1 MSTFDDVQEPVQRE
15 EEETS
20 LTGIDFSGQKLGA
33 LDFAGKTLTDCN
45 FSGCDLEGSDF
56 TGASVTRCDMS
67 LAQLSDC
74 VFDEAHLTEVTL
86 AKAKLSFASFVRS
99 HLSHVSLAFAS
110 LEQALLQACVFEDVS
125 WPSVSLVQATLLE
138 LSHLP
143 SFLEADLTQTQCLG
157 CDLTGLE
164 MSRSSGSELFLQN
177 CAGCGMLWQEST
189 LPQCVACNGDFSG
202 SRFLNC
208 NLSQAGFS
216 ASPIVILQDLILPL
230 PSSMKPISRLRI
242 LRVCV
247 LSWPI
252 CTGLWPMGQ
261 IFVPATS
268 VWLISHILRLTMPVL
283 TGQIFILPISTL
295 WIDRAPHLPLPI
307 FQLFVVQ
314 IPQGLKPNSS
324 AFHKVSNA

>member
-143 SFLEADLTQTQCLG
+143 PFLEADLTQTQCLG
-157 CDLTGLE
+157 CDEPLFRLRAFFAKLCRMRHALAGEYASAMCGLQ
-164 MSRSSGSELFLQN
+164 RGF
-177 CAGCGMLWQEST
+177 
-189 LPQCVACNGDFSG
+189 F
-202 SRFLNC
+202 RFT
-208 NLSQAGFS
+208 LSQ
-216 ASPIVILQDLILPL
+216 L
-230 PSSMKPISRLRI
+230 
-242 LRVCV
+242 
-247 LSWPI
+247 
-252 CTGLWPMGQ
+252 
-261 IFVPATS
+261 
-268 VWLISHILRLTMPVL
+268 
-283 TGQIFILPISTL
+283 
-295 WIDRAPHLPLPI
+295 
-307 FQLFVVQ
+307 
-314 IPQGLKPNSS
+314 
-324 AFHKVSNA
+324 